1 MNRACLGAIRS
12 TSASARALTSSTCPV
27 SRRCLPTSTHI
38 KPTVGQAR
46 FYAQVGTPPKSHK
59 VYDSAAEAVKG
70 VKSGDIVLSGGE
82 FVVPLRIRF
91 FTEEVFRLQV
101 SVCAVFPTL

>member
-1 MNRACLGAIRS
+1 
-12 TSASARALTSSTCPV
+12 
-27 SRRCLPTSTHI
+27 
-38 KPTVGQAR
+38 
-46 FYAQVGTPPKSHK
+46 